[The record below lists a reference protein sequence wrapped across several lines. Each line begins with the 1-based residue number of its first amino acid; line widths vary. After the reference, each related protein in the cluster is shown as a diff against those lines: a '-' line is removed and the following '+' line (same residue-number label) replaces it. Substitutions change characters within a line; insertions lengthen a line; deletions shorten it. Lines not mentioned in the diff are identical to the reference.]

1 MSDNITV
8 TAPAVSGSSGGEL
21 SLTHEGFPG
30 PFPNFNTLL
39 SIYGA
44 KLQNGTVLS
53 EMLGSVN
60 KTLVERRSDAATM
73 EGFYAGTP
81 DFSGCQNYTEV
92 LYSAWVTN
100 LQILLMMAGS
110 GLSIA
115 PT

>member
-1 MSDNITV
+1 MPLRARAARYVKNACQRSY
-8 TAPAVSGSSGGEL
+8 GG
-21 SLTHEGFPG
+21 
-30 PFPNFNTLL
+30 
-39 SIYGA
+39 
-44 KLQNGTVLS
+44 
-53 EMLGSVN
+53 VN
-60 KTLVERRSDAATM
+60 KLIIRIHKKFQEK
-73 EGFYAGTP
+73 GFYAGTP